1 MRSCTTGA
9 ITCASRPVSR
19 GVRQGDRRTPSPQ
32 SKGSNR
38 MLSIDNG
45 WQQKLARCAPLLL
58 RAIVGYGFMAHGLA
72 KLMKGPDAFVAI
84 VHAMGVPAPSF
95 MAWLTILIELF
106 GGLAVLLGAFVLPLS
121 LPMAAVLLVA
131 MFSVHL
137 PFGFTSIKLIAITP
151 SGPRFG
157 PPGYETDLI
166 YLACLAT
173 LIMGGSGPL
182 AVDNHISQWLRKMW
196 RRPLLEG

>member
-1 MRSCTTGA
+1 MF
-9 ITCASRPVSR
+9 
-19 GVRQGDRRTPSPQ
+19 
-32 SKGSNR
+32 
-38 MLSIDNG
+38 SIDTG
-45 WQQKLARCAPLLL
+45 WQQKLARYAPLPL
-58 RAIVGYGFMAHGLA
+58 RLIVGYGFMAHGYA

-106 GGLAVLLGAFVLPLS
+106 GGLALLLGAFVVPLS

-131 MFSVHL
+131 MFTVHL

-151 SGPRFG
+151 SGPQFG
-157 PPGYETDLI
+157 PPGYETNLL

-173 LIMGGSGPL
+173 LIMGGPGPF
-182 AVDNHISQWLRKMW
+182 AVDGQIARWPRKISQPPGGAGDVDGATTNAAWPFVEQGPPAAASENSK
-196 RRPLLEG
+196 